1 MKDQINFL
9 LPILY
14 LKFSTISIK
23 NINDKSDSMINLKYP
38 KDNYIEFISSY
49 SFEKAIIYKIKV
61 LALSL

>member
-38 KDNYIEFISSY
+38 KDNYIGFISSY
-49 SFEKAIIYKIKV
+49 SFERAIIYKIKV